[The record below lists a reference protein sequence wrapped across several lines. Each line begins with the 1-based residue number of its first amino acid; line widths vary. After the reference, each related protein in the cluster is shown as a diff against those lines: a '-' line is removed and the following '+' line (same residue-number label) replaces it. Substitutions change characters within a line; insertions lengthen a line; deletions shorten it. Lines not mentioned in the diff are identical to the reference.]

1 MIKILKTEDNKKL
14 LKLSISEAVSG
25 SWFSL
30 ISPNEEEIKQV
41 SLVLGLDEDFLLNS
55 LDLDE
60 RSRIEIEDGNTL
72 IITNLPIMT
81 EDGCFDTLPL
91 GIIYTPTSIITV
103 CSKDNNIL
111 SSFNETTA
119 YSFDTRNKTEFML
132 KMLYRSVKFY
142 LKYLDI
148 INRTT
153 ENIEIELQ
161 KATNNKALFQ
171 LMEIQKTLVYF
182 STALKDNDIVK
193 KLMEGITNI
202 FMFDLLLKESDRT
215 LKNIEIIENGTDI
228 KLAPLYD
235 TSSIFSDTN
244 TKLGIDEEDYLKN
257 DIDKLNKFL
266 EYSDNSSKEKFY
278 SYLETLDSIGI
289 EKIIKETEKEN
300 NLIIS
305 NDLKDEL
312 IAKFNE
318 RISIFK
324 DNGKR
329 VSRH

>member
-1 MIKILKTEDNKKL
+1 MIKILKSEDNKQL
-14 LKLSISEAVSG
+14 NRLSISEAVSG

-60 RSRIEIEDGNTL
+60 RSRIEIEDGNIL

-111 SSFNETTA
+111 SSFNENTA

-132 KMLYRSVKFY
+132 KILYRSVKFY

-148 INRTT
+148 INRTS
-153 ENIEIELQ
+153 ENIEEELQ

-182 STALKDNDIVK
+182 STALKDNDIVLQ
-193 KLMEGITNI
+193 KLLRMANSASTKYIKNTEEDIDLLEDVIIDTKQAIEMVDMHRMILEAMMEG
-202 FMFDLLLKESDRT
+202 FAS
-215 LKNIEIIENGTDI
+215 IIN
-228 KLAPLYD
+228 
-235 TSSIFSDTN
+235 N
-244 TKLGIDEEDYLKN
+244 N
-257 DIDKLNKFL
+257 LNQIMKFL
-266 EYSDNSSKEKFY
+266 AAITIIMSIPTMIGGLWGMNVRVPYGDDVNGFIIVVAFSVVLSCAAVFY
-278 SYLETLDSIGI
+278 FRKKGM
-289 EKIIKETEKEN
+289 
-300 NLIIS
+300 
-305 NDLKDEL
+305 
-312 IAKFNE
+312 F
-318 RISIFK
+318 
-324 DNGKR
+324 
-329 VSRH
+329 

>member
-1 MIKILKTEDNKKL
+1 MIKILKTEDNKQL
-14 LKLSISEAVSG
+14 LKLSINEAVSG

-30 ISPNEEEIKQV
+30 IAPNEEEIKQV

-60 RSRIEIEDGNTL
+60 RSRIEIEDGNIL

-81 EDGCFDTLPL
+81 EDGCFDTLPM

-119 YSFDTRNKTEFML
+119 YTFDTRNKTEFML
-132 KMLYRSVKFY
+132 KILYRSVKFY

-153 ENIEIELQ
+153 DNIETELQ

-182 STALKDNDIVK
+182 STALKDNDIVLQK
-193 KLMEGITNI
+193 IMRMTN
-202 FMFDLLLKESDRT
+202 SAS
-215 LKNIEIIENGTDI
+215 G
-228 KLAPLYD
+228 
-235 TSSIFSDTN
+235 S
-244 TKLGIDEEDYLKN
+244 YLKN
-257 DIDKLNKFL
+257 TEEDIDLLEDVIIDTRQAIEMVDMHRMILEAMMEGFASIINNNLNQVMKFL
-266 EYSDNSSKEKFY
+266 AAI
-278 SYLETLDSIGI
+278 TIIMSIPTMIGGLWGMNVPVPYGNHPFGF
-289 EKIIKETEKEN
+289 IIVVM
-300 NLIIS
+300 LAIIT
-305 NDLKDEL
+305 
-312 IAKFNE
+312 
-318 RISIFK
+318 SIVVVVYFRK
-324 DNGKR
+324 KGMF
-329 VSRH
+329 

>member
-14 LKLSISEAVSG
+14 SKLSISEAVSG

-60 RSRIEIEDGNTL
+60 RSRIEIEDGNIL

-81 EDGCFDTLPL
+81 EDGCFDTLPM

-111 SSFNETTA
+111 SSFNEQTA
-119 YSFDTRNKTEFML
+119 YTFDTRNKTEFML
-132 KMLYRSVKFY
+132 KILYRSVKFY

-153 ENIEIELQ
+153 DNIETELQ

-182 STALKDNDIVK
+182 STALKDNDIVLQK
-193 KLMEGITNI
+193 IMRLTN
-202 FMFDLLLKESDRT
+202 ST
-215 LKNIEIIENGTDI
+215 TGN
-228 KLAPLYD
+228 
-235 TSSIFSDTN
+235 
-244 TKLGIDEEDYLKN
+244 YLKN
-257 DIDKLNKFL
+257 TEEDIDLLEDVIIDTRQAIEMVDMHRMILEAMMEGFASIINNNLNQVMKFL
-266 EYSDNSSKEKFY
+266 AAI
-278 SYLETLDSIGI
+278 TIIMSIPTMIGGLWGMNVPVPYGNNTYGF
-289 EKIIKETEKEN
+289 IIVVF
-300 NLIIS
+300 LAIITS
-305 NDLKDEL
+305 AAVVYYFRK
-312 IAKFNE
+312 KGMF
-318 RISIFK
+318 
-324 DNGKR
+324 
-329 VSRH
+329 

>member
-14 LKLSISEAVSG
+14 SKLSISEAVSG

-30 ISPNEEEIKQV
+30 IAPNEEEIKQV

-60 RSRIEIEDGNTL
+60 RSRIEIEDGNIL

-81 EDGCFDTLPL
+81 EDGCFDTLPM

-103 CSKDNNIL
+103 CSRDNNIL
-111 SSFNETTA
+111 SSFNEATA

-132 KMLYRSVKFY
+132 KILFRSVKFY

-153 ENIEIELQ
+153 DNIETELQ

-182 STALKDNDIVK
+182 STALKDNDIVLQK
-193 KLMEGITNI
+193 IMRMTN
-202 FMFDLLLKESDRT
+202 S
-215 LKNIEIIENGTDI
+215 
-228 KLAPLYD
+228 A
-235 TSSIFSDTN
+235 SS
-244 TKLGIDEEDYLKN
+244 YLKN
-257 DIDKLNKFL
+257 TEEDIDMLEDVIIDTRQAIEMVDMHRMILEAMMEGFASIINNNLNQVMKFL
-266 EYSDNSSKEKFY
+266 AAI
-278 SYLETLDSIGI
+278 TIIMSIPTMIGGLWGMNVPVPYGSHPFGF
-289 EKIIKETEKEN
+289 IIVVA
-300 NLIIS
+300 LAIIT
-305 NDLKDEL
+305 
-312 IAKFNE
+312 
-318 RISIFK
+318 SIVVVLYFRK
-324 DNGKR
+324 KGMF
-329 VSRH
+329 

>member
-1 MIKILKTEDNKKL
+1 MIKILKTEDNKQL
-14 LKLSISEAVSG
+14 RKLSINEAVSG

-30 ISPNEEEIKQV
+30 IAPNEEEIKQV

-60 RSRIEIEDGNTL
+60 RSRMEIEDGNIL

-81 EDGCFDTLPL
+81 DDGCFDTLPM

-111 SSFNETTA
+111 SSFNENTA

-132 KMLYRSVKFY
+132 KILFRSVKFY

-153 ENIEIELQ
+153 DNIETELQ

-182 STALKDNDIVK
+182 STALKDNDIVLQK
-193 KLMEGITNI
+193 IMRMTN
-202 FMFDLLLKESDRT
+202 SAS
-215 LKNIEIIENGTDI
+215 G
-228 KLAPLYD
+228 
-235 TSSIFSDTN
+235 S
-244 TKLGIDEEDYLKN
+244 YLKN
-257 DIDKLNKFL
+257 TEEDIDLLEDVIIDTKQAIEMVDMHRMILEAMMEGFASIINNNLNQVMKFL
-266 EYSDNSSKEKFY
+266 AAI
-278 SYLETLDSIGI
+278 TIIMSIPTMIGGLWGMNVPVPYGSHPFGF
-289 EKIIKETEKEN
+289 IIVVM
-300 NLIIS
+300 LAIIT
-305 NDLKDEL
+305 
-312 IAKFNE
+312 
-318 RISIFK
+318 SIVVVVYFRK
-324 DNGKR
+324 KGMF
-329 VSRH
+329 

>member
-14 LKLSISEAVSG
+14 VNLSISEAVSG

-30 ISPNEEEIKQV
+30 IAPNEEEIKQV

-60 RSRIEIEDGNTL
+60 RSRIEIEDGNIL

-81 EDGCFDTLPL
+81 DDGCFDTLPM

-111 SSFNETTA
+111 SSFNENTA

-132 KMLYRSVKFY
+132 KILYRSVKFY

-153 ENIEIELQ
+153 DNIEEELQ

-182 STALKDNDIVK
+182 STALKDNDIVLQ
-193 KLMEGITNI
+193 KLLRMANSASTKYIKNTEEDIDLLEDVIIDTKQAIEMVDMHRMILEAMMEG
-202 FMFDLLLKESDRT
+202 FAS
-215 LKNIEIIENGTDI
+215 IIN
-228 KLAPLYD
+228 
-235 TSSIFSDTN
+235 N
-244 TKLGIDEEDYLKN
+244 N
-257 DIDKLNKFL
+257 LNQIMKFL
-266 EYSDNSSKEKFY
+266 AAI
-278 SYLETLDSIGI
+278 TIIMSIPTMIGGLWGMNVRVPYGNDVNGF
-289 EKIIKETEKEN
+289 IIV
-300 NLIIS
+300 
-305 NDLKDEL
+305 
-312 IAKFNE
+312 
-318 RISIFK
+318 
-324 DNGKR
+324 
-329 VSRH
+329 VSFSVLLSCAAVLYFRKKGMF

>member
-1 MIKILKTEDNKKL
+1 MIKILKSEDNKKL
-14 LKLSISEAVSG
+14 NKLSISEAVSG

-30 ISPNEEEIKQV
+30 INPNEEEIKQV

-60 RSRIEIEDGNTL
+60 RSRIEIEDGNIL

-132 KMLYRSVKFY
+132 KILYRSVKFY

-153 ENIEIELQ
+153 ENIEMELQ
-161 KATNNKALFQ
+161 KATNNKALLQ

-182 STALKDNDIVK
+182 STALKDNDIVLQK
-193 KLMEGITNI
+193 IMRMTNSNSQNYMKNTEEDI
-202 FMFDLLLKESDRT
+202 DLLEDVIIDTRQA
-215 LKNIEIIENGTDI
+215 IEMVDMHRMILEAMMDGFASIIN
-228 KLAPLYD
+228 
-235 TSSIFSDTN
+235 N
-244 TKLGIDEEDYLKN
+244 N
-257 DIDKLNKFL
+257 LNLIMKFL
-266 EYSDNSSKEKFY
+266 AAITIIMSIPTMIGGLWGMNVPVPYGANQYGFLIVVALSIITSIVVVFY
-278 SYLETLDSIGI
+278 FRKKGM
-289 EKIIKETEKEN
+289 
-300 NLIIS
+300 
-305 NDLKDEL
+305 
-312 IAKFNE
+312 F
-318 RISIFK
+318 
-324 DNGKR
+324 
-329 VSRH
+329 

>member
-1 MIKILKTEDNKKL
+1 MIKILKTEDNKRL
-14 LKLSISEAVSG
+14 ERLSISEAVSG

-30 ISPNEEEIKQV
+30 INPNEEEIKQV
-41 SLVLGLDEDFLLNS
+41 SLVLGLEEDFLRNS

-60 RSRIEIEDGNTL
+60 RSRMEIEDGNIL

-81 EDGCFDTLPL
+81 DDGCFDTLPM

-132 KMLYRSVKFY
+132 KILFRSVKFY

-153 ENIEIELQ
+153 ENIEVELQ

-182 STALKDNDIVK
+182 STALKDTDIVLQK
-193 KLMEGITNI
+193 ILRMTKSTTFNYLKMTDEDVDLLEDVIIDNRQAIEMVDMHRMILEAMMEG
-202 FMFDLLLKESDRT
+202 FAS
-215 LKNIEIIENGTDI
+215 IIN
-228 KLAPLYD
+228 
-235 TSSIFSDTN
+235 N
-244 TKLGIDEEDYLKN
+244 N
-257 DIDKLNKFL
+257 LNLVMKFL
-266 EYSDNSSKEKFY
+266 AAI
-278 SYLETLDSIGI
+278 TIIMSIPTMIGGLWGMNVRVPYGNNPYGFLI
-289 EKIIKETEKEN
+289 VVALSIIT
-300 NLIIS
+300 S
-305 NDLKDEL
+305 
-312 IAKFNE
+312 IAVVVFFRKKGMF
-318 RISIFK
+318 
-324 DNGKR
+324 
-329 VSRH
+329 